1 MREEKY
7 ESMRGL
13 SVGDRIKYL
22 RKYLGLSQ
30 EKLGELIGVS
40 YQQIQKYEKGENK
53 INVKRLLQIASVL
66 QVSVKAFFE
75 DLPKIEEH
83 PPLYYRKGLAE
94 EEKEIIQ
101 YLRLI
106 PDKDFRAKIINLVKA
121 TAELMQ
127 KNKKP

>member
-7 ESMRGL
+7 ERIRGL

-53 INVKRLLQIASVL
+53 INVRRLLQIASVL
-66 QVSVKAFFE
+66 QVSIKAFFE
-75 DLPKIEEH
+75 DLPTIEEH
-83 PPLYYRKGLAE
+83 PPLYYQKGLAE

-106 PDKDFRAKIINLVKA
+106 PDKDFRANIINLVKA

-127 KNKKP
+127 KNKKQ